1 MSIKRANLEHLLHG
15 QDTVQHVI
23 NAIKSASFNVIM
35 INIVSEYLRNG
46 TLTDTV
52 DWQ

>member
-15 QDTVQHVI
+15 QDNVQHVI
-23 NAIKSASFNVIM
+23 NAIKSASFDVIM